1 MSNIYTQ
8 LEQYQG
14 LIFDMDGT
22 LLDTMP
28 AHLLAWHRTA
38 EQFGFLFDQDWF
50 HSLGGMPSPKIVNE
64 INHAQGL
71 ELNAKQV
78 SGFKM
83 SAFRAIKEKGQPIKV
98 TLDVVRK
105 MHGFRPLAI
114 GTGSQRVNADA
125 LLLASGL
132 LELFE
137 TVVTANDVENHK
149 PNPDT
154 FVLAASNMSCEPN
167 QCVVFEDTELG
178 KQAAHAAGMDCYM
191 VEGEQ
196 MSFHPAPH

>member
-1 MSNIYTQ
+1 MMSSIYQQ

-28 AHLLAWHRTA
+28 AHLAAWKMTA
-38 EQFGFLFDQDWF
+38 DEFGFEFDEAWF
-50 HSLGGMPSPKIVNE
+50 HSLGGMPSPKITLEVNK
-64 INHAQGL
+64 AQGL
-71 ELNAKQV
+71 ALEPSAV
-78 SGFKM
+78 SNFKM
-83 SAFRAIKEKGQPIKV
+83 KAFVAIEDKGQPIKV
-98 TLDVVRK
+98 TLDVVNAF
-105 MHGFRPLAI
+105 HGKRPMAI

-125 LLLASGL
+125 LIEAAGL
-132 LELFE
+132 RSLFE
-137 TVVTANDVENHK
+137 SVVTANDVEQHK

-154 FVLAASNMSCEPN
+154 FILAARNIGCEPN

-191 VEGEQ
+191 VEGERVT
-196 MSFHPAPH
+196 FHPAH